1 MESIETGRPTWFQE
15 LVLNDKDQ
23 LLREAVYHGDLEK
36 VKIIIDGGANVNH
49 AIFGL
54 PLICLAS
61 MSVVAA
67 MDKCNRLAV
76 LETLVEHGA
85 DVTVE
90 DDFGWSPFHWADC
103 SVLEITQVF
112 KHILEAGI
120 HGSAVT
126 G

>member
-1 MESIETGRPTWFQE
+1 MESIETDRTTRLQD

-23 LLREAVYHGDLEK
+23 LLREAVYRGDLEK
-36 VKIIIDGGANVNH
+36 VKIIIDDGANVNH
-49 AIFGL
+49 VIVGI

-76 LETLVEHGA
+76 LEALVECGA
-85 DVTVE
+85 DVTAE

-103 SVLEITQVF
+103 SVLGITQDF
-112 KHILEAGI
+112 KHILESGV
-120 HGSAVT
+120 HRSAMR